1 MFAHSSLL
9 FCTRFAGAEHPGG
22 MSVIDAEYGMFVQ
35 RAQSCGSTRHSR
47 IRRLSWGTGR
57 AHEG

>member
-1 MFAHSSLL
+1 
-9 FCTRFAGAEHPGG
+9 